1 MLHIVLLHKISQLI
15 LVTNYSM
22 TESSPL
28 VKEKANLSEVA
39 NEPGVENDPESYRH
53 HFEDFVTL
61 KKK

>member
-1 MLHIVLLHKISQLI
+1 
-15 LVTNYSM
+15 M